1 MPANEA
7 VPTQKMP
14 ATILALIGSLLMI
27 IALLMVGFNTP
38 VDCGNINTPSARAFI
53 PLVPGIIA
61 VAFGMRLWMASAW
74 IALGTLA
81 AGIFGFI
88 YVQIQQW
95 DVYAGTI
102 AGCAF

>member
-1 MPANEA
+1 MSANHNA
-7 VPTQKMP
+7 PNQKMP
-14 ATILALIGSLLMI
+14 ATILVLIGSILMI
-27 IALLMVGFNTP
+27 IALYMVGYNTP
-38 VDCGNINTPSARAFI
+38 TDCGNINTPSARAFI

-95 DVYAGTI
+95 DAYAGTI
-102 AGCAF
+102 AGCVF